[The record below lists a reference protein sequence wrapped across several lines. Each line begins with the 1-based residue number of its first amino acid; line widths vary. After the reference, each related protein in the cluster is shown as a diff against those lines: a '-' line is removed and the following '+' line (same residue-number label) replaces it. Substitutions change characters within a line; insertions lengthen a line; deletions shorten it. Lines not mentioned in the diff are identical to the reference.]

1 MRSPRSKRWPL
12 RVLAGGEQAQTMVE
26 LAIVMPVLL
35 IVLIGVV
42 QFALVYHA
50 KNVAATAAQEGA
62 RFAAADGRT
71 VSEGAD
77 RARDVLESGL
87 GKKGAD
93 FSVTAQGEG
102 ETVVVRAE
110 GDYSLIIPW
119 VTGSSIPIAA
129 TSEVRKEAFR
139 SGP

>member
-1 MRSPRSKRWPL
+1 
-12 RVLAGGEQAQTMVE
+12 MVE
-26 LAIVMPVLL
+26 LAIVMPVIL

-50 KNVAATAAQEGA
+50 KNVAATATQEGA
-62 RFAAADGRT
+62 RLAAAEDRT
-71 VSEGAD
+71 AAEGAD
-77 RARDVLESGL
+77 RARDVLLSGL
-87 GKKGAD
+87 GKKGAE
-93 FSVTAQGEG
+93 FSVTAEDGE

-119 VTGSSIPIAA
+119 VTGNSIPISA
-129 TSEVRKEAFR
+129 TSEVRKESFR

>member
-1 MRSPRSKRWPL
+1 M
-12 RVLAGGEQAQTMVE
+12 LAKDERGQTMVE
-26 LAIVMPVLL
+26 LAIVMPVVL

-62 RFAAADGRT
+62 RLAAAEDRT
-71 VSEGAD
+71 AAEGAE
-77 RARDVLESGL
+77 RAREVLRSGL
-87 GKKGAD
+87 GKKGAE
-93 FSVTAQGEG
+93 FGVTAEDGE

-110 GDYSLIIPW
+110 GDYPLIIPW
-119 VTGSSIPIAA
+119 VTGNTIPIVAS
-129 TSEVRKEAFR
+129 SEVRKEGFR